1 MKEQKEINYVDSRSP
16 EEIEQ
21 DNKIESVTTATP
33 LTQEEEKQAM
43 EEMECWR
50 VQNHL
55 KECRK
60 CNPTNKE
67 ELFIA
72 KTQGIEEVV
81 QLAENILLESPL
93 LTGHQLLGRI
103 KDAISVE
110 NNATHQEQI

>member
-1 MKEQKEINYVDSRSP
+1 MEKKEFEKIIKVE
-16 EEIEQ
+16 
-21 DNKIESVTTATP
+21 DNTP

-67 ELFIA
+67 ELFLA
-72 KTQGIEEVV
+72 KTQGTEEVV

-103 KDAISVE
+103 KDALTTNKE
-110 NNATHQEQI
+110 DE